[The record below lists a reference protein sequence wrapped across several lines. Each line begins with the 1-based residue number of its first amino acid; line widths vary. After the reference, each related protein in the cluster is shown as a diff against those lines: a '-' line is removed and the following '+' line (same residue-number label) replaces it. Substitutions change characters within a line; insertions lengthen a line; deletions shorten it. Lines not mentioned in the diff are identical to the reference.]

1 MNQQIVHSRDNSPV
15 WLAIQ
20 PTPVVG
26 LHCSG
31 ADGRQWCGLFDR
43 FSDGTTTLAP
53 DLIGT
58 ASRGHRTGSGPFM
71 LADEA
76 APIIEMMETLPAPA
90 HIVGHS
96 YGGALALH
104 IARARPD
111 LVHSLCLYEPTLFA
125 LLRKGEAADELLYS
139 EIQSLTQAIQ
149 NGIEEGCSNFSAQI
163 FTDFWGGLG
172 AWQALSRDRRSAM
185 VDWIAK
191 APSDFE
197 ALLSEPDPKYILS
210 GAVPTTIIVGKHTHA
225 HTLRIAEMLLVQAD
239 GVKLKFLDGAGHLG
253 PFTFREK
260 FELEV
265 LSHLKSLVIN

>member
-1 MNQQIVHSRDNSPV
+1 MNQQIVHPLGNSPAM
-15 WLAIQ
+15 LAIQ
-20 PTPVVG
+20 PTPIVG

-31 ADGRQWCGLFDR
+31 ADGRQWCKLFDR
-43 FSDGTTTLAP
+43 FGGHTTTLAP

-58 ASRGHRTGSGPFM
+58 ASRGHRTRTRPFT
-71 LADEA
+71 LAEEA
-76 APIIEMMETLPAPA
+76 RPIIEMIEALPGPA

-111 LVHSLCLYEPTLFA
+111 LVQSLCLYEPTLFA
-125 LLRKGEAADELLYS
+125 LLRNGEAADKLLYS

-172 AWQALSRDRRSAM
+172 AWQALSRDRRCAM

-191 APSDFE
+191 APNDFE
-197 ALLSEPDPKYILS
+197 ALMAEPEPETILC
-210 GAVPTTIIVGKHTHA
+210 GTVPTTIIVGKHTHA
-225 HTLRIAEMLLVQAD
+225 NTLRIAEMLVSQAD

-265 LSHLKSLVIN
+265 LSHLSHWS